1 MTTYIGLEV
10 HVQLNTRTKI
20 FCGCP
25 NLFGAPQNRN
35 VCPIC
40 LGYPGV
46 LPALNQEALDK
57 SFLTAMAL
65 NCTINKRTFFAR
77 KNYFYPDLPKNYQI
91 SQFGTPIGRE
101 GFLELQLAKG
111 PRRINIIEIHLEEDA
126 GKMIHS
132 GDWSLVDYNRSGT
145 PLLEI
150 VTAPDLRSG
159 AEAELL
165 LQQLRQTVRYL
176 GVSDGNMEEGSLRCD
191 ANISMGESLPDY
203 KIEIK
208 NINSSRFVRQALE
221 YETRRQMRA
230 LEQRT
235 PLRQETRLWNENRD
249 LTEIMRSKEEA
260 DDYRYFPEPDLPTF
274 YADDGY
280 LEKIRGAIPELP
292 ALRRQRL
299 MEQYELEGPIA
310 TQLCATR
317 ELAELF
323 EAVVGE
329 GVEATL
335 AARWLFG
342 DVRKELNHRSLSLT
356 DGPLNAQ
363 RLAQI
368 LLPLQRGE
376 LHIKLAKQLLQ
387 ALFDEGRDPQEIMQ
401 DERWRPLSREKLRT
415 IIEGVLQAHPDIVH
429 SIQEGQR
436 KALGFLMGQVMKRC
450 EGRCDPQESQELV
463 REMVG
468 VDESQ

>member
-10 HVQLNTRTKI
+10 HIQLNTRTKI

-25 NLFGAPQNRN
+25 NAFGAPQNRN
-35 VCPIC
+35 ICPIC

-46 LPALNQEALDK
+46 LPALNREAMDK
-57 SFLTAMAL
+57 AFLTALAF
-65 NCTINKRTFFAR
+65 NCAITETTSFAR

-91 SQFGTPIGRE
+91 SQFGAPIGKR

-111 PRRINIIEIHLEEDA
+111 LQRINIIEIHLEEDA

-132 GDWSLVDYNRSGT
+132 GDWSLIDYNRSGT

-165 LQQLRQTVRYL
+165 LQQLRQMVRYL

-191 ANISMGESLPDY
+191 ANISMGEALPNY
-203 KIEIK
+203 KVEIK

-221 YETRRQMRA
+221 YEARRQMQA
-230 LEQRT
+230 LEKSV
-235 PLRQETRLWNENRD
+235 PLQQETRLWNENRD

-260 DDYRYFPEPDLPTF
+260 NDYRYFPEPDLPIF
-274 YADDGY
+274 YADDSY
-280 LEKIRGAIPELP
+280 LEKIRRAIPELP
-292 ALRRQRL
+292 AARQQRFR
-299 MEQYELEGPIA
+299 EQYELEGPIA
-310 TQLCATR
+310 AQLCTTR
-317 ELAELF
+317 ELADLF
-323 EAVVGE
+323 EEVTAE
-329 GVEATL
+329 GVEAAL

-342 DVRKELNHRSLSLT
+342 DVRKELNHRSLSLI

-387 ALFDEGRDPQEIMQ
+387 ALFDERRDPQEIMQ
-401 DERWRPLSREKLRT
+401 DERWRPLRGEKLRA
-415 IIEGVLQAHPDIVH
+415 IIQEVLQEYPDIVRN
-429 SIQEGQR
+429 IQEGKR
-436 KALGFLMGQVMKRC
+436 KPLGFLIGQVMKRG

-468 VDESQ
+468 ISDE